1 MNSNLILA
9 PEIVP
14 NWHGKCEKSGGIED
28 SHWSMEIKKGGPMRA
43 RITILTIFVVSL
55 LSIGALAD
63 DNDKILK
70 DSFEFSR
77 DVTVGNTLVKKGRY
91 VVKFNAQTSM
101 VSIIDDKANVVVT
114 ARATMK
120 MNAQNFDKDEIL
132 FTESG
137 DKVVL
142 TGLRLGGQ
150 KEELTLS

>member
-1 MNSNLILA
+1 
-9 PEIVP
+9 
-14 NWHGKCEKSGGIED
+14 
-28 SHWSMEIKKGGPMRA
+28 MRA